1 MRGAEM
7 TRITEKRPYITVQP
21 YGDGL
26 YRATSP
32 WSEGLY
38 ADGTTPAEAE
48 NLLLE
53 LLEIRI
59 EDIGPIGHSEP
70 IELDP
75 DVSLPEEEV

>member
-1 MRGAEM
+1 M
-7 TRITEKRPYITVQP
+7 TNTKNKKPYITVQP
-21 YGDGL
+21 YGDGV

-38 ADGTTPAEAE
+38 ADGTTPSEAE

-59 EDIGPIGHSEP
+59 ESIGPIGHAEP

-75 DVSLPEEEV
+75 DVAPTEDEE

>member
-1 MRGAEM
+1 M
-7 TRITEKRPYITVQP
+7 TKTAEKRPYITVQP

-32 WSEGLY
+32 WSEGLF
-38 ADGTTPAEAE
+38 ADGATPAEAE

-59 EDIGPIGHSEP
+59 ESIGPIGHAEP

-75 DVSLPEEEV
+75 DVAHTEDED

>member
-1 MRGAEM
+1 M
-7 TRITEKRPYITVQP
+7 TKTTERRPYITVQP

-38 ADGTTPAEAE
+38 ADGTSPEEAE

-59 EDIGPIGHSEP
+59 EDVGPIGHVEP
-70 IELDP
+70 IEVDP
-75 DVSLPEEEV
+75 DATPAEDDV